1 MAYINT
7 YNFQFKSNADI
18 VYLVEFWDQGNAAS
32 WAGLKGT
39 LGKNAVKI
47 AYGSEGSK
55 MYAPLKAATATID
68 FMVTDVKSALYIR
81 QLKNERQE
89 RDVYVYVYATTSGI
103 KKAAPIF
110 AGYLLLDLSDD
121 PDQAVP
127 YGINLKAVDGLAS
140 LKYYDFIP
148 PSTSQN
154 AEHLYDIDDTYLDSS
169 YSNRATFIH
178 WIQRILHYS
187 GYADTSKGV
196 NRDAEIQTSLNWY
209 NGNMPNTS
217 DDPLLLSRISARQFY
232 KAEGDTGNIKYKAIN
247 CYDALQAICKTWGM
261 RCFVWDNTFYFIQIN
276 LFTKNNSGN
285 LATTVNIPYHRYEI
299 DSGGAALSAGEKID
313 IEWGKYFIPV
323 ALSQY
328 NKKLEGSQYGVLPA
342 YKKVTIDFMNVSN
355 VNYFTSFPLPPDPW
369 PISTGAGGYVEYS
382 NIGIFT
388 FDGVTPQTFYQEIWL
403 QFINNSGTDI
413 RYEMGWTIQVQ
424 PVGSGGVWYSL
435 GFNNWP
441 TATAAEWFTTSGAPL
456 YGTYYGYGDLV
467 VPTGSSSHNITQTN
481 SPFAPVTPYVVCD
494 PAFFTAGDWEFRYKI
509 SGEWNSDSQHN
520 WRHGR
525 CDPLP
530 TPTGSYNQDPDS
542 NSISYINSSL
552 TVGLGASMFSP
563 IINGAVGTASTNTA
577 VVQTGDDTA
586 YEEIKGILWGDIQG
600 LNTPSNI
607 EVWDGTSW
615 VTSGFAGFWGLETL
629 AGNNSLAETL
639 AEQVF
644 ARQAK
649 NVQKFNTKIIIDL
662 RYKYNDGSG
671 VVNMFPA
678 PFTRYYTPSHMPSAT
693 FPANWIMHTG
703 TFELV
708 KDQWNLNLYEFKT
721 FAVASTTSTTTTNGG
736 NTGGVG
742 NGTLGGGPEPVDG
755 ASLKLAAPT
764 TTTTKSL
771 NRLDLNTPK
780 IIARVSANQGR
791 DPFVGPQTITSI
803 TVQEMPIALL
813 KAGDTIMLQPQDKPI
828 EYDGEIEFGN
838 VEFVLSADQLAAA
851 TSLSVVSKSIDQ
863 NITIGDVIVISQP
876 DLISQY
882 QNKTKGTI
890 AGMDVDATNLGPIEY
905 TAGRYIGNFDA
916 LRGVDLDYITIL
928 PSDFMVND
936 DATSPAQF
944 KDAATSGLLVSDPAN
959 EAIAFIRIPTGKKAQ
974 YVDVWGTNNKNVE
987 VYEMD
992 VSANT
997 NFTTATDL
1005 AGGIGVMNTR
1015 ITLTSEVDSTST
1027 NYLLI
1032 LVKLTSTSN
1041 RIWGG
1046 KVTIADI

>member
-1 MAYINT
+1 MAFINT
-7 YNFQFKSNADI
+7 YSFQFKSNADI

-47 AYGSEGSK
+47 AFGSEGSK
-55 MYAPLKAATATID
+55 MYAPIKASTCTID

-89 RDVYVYVYATTSGI
+89 RDVYVYVYATTNGI

-110 AGYLLLDLSDD
+110 AGYLLVDLSDD

-127 YGINLKAVDGLAS
+127 FGVNIKAVDGLAS

-148 PSTSQN
+148 DTTTQN
-154 AEHLYDIDDTYLDSS
+154 PDHLYDKDETFLDNSFALKS
-169 YSNRATFIH
+169 TFITH
-178 WIQRILHYS
+178 ITRILQYT
-187 GYADTSKGV
+187 GFATTTKGV

-209 NGNMPNTS
+209 NGNMANTTG
-217 DDPLLLSRISARQFY
+217 DPLDLSRVSSSQFY
-232 KAEGDTGNIKYKAIN
+232 KKEGDTGNIKYKPKN

-261 RCFVWDNTFYFIQIN
+261 RCFLWDNTFYFIQIN
-276 LFTKNNSGN
+276 MFTKNNSGN
-285 LATTVNIPYHRYEI
+285 IATTVNIPYHRWEMDGSYI
-299 DSGGAALSAGEKID
+299 IAGEKLDID
-313 IEWGKYFIPV
+313 WGKYFIPV

-342 YKKVTIDFMNVSN
+342 YKKVSVDFMNVSN
-355 VNYFTSFPLPPDPW
+355 VNYFTAFPLPPNPW
-369 PISTGAGGYVEYS
+369 PITAGVGGYVAYE
-382 NIGIFT
+382 NIGTFT
-388 FDGVTPQTFYQEIWL
+388 FDGVNPQTFYQEIWL

-413 RYEMGWTIQVQ
+413 RYEMGWTIQVKK
-424 PVGSGGVWYSL
+424 VGSPTWYSL
-435 GFNNWP
+435 GFYNWP
-441 TATAAEWFTTSGAPL
+441 TVASAEWFTTSGAPL
-456 YGTYYGYGDLV
+456 YDTYYGYGDLV
-467 VPTGSSSHNITQTN
+467 VPTGTSSHNATQTN
-481 SPFAPVTPYVVCD
+481 SPFSSVIPYVVCD
-494 PAFFTAGDWEFRYKI
+494 PAFFTAGDWEFQYKI
-509 SGEWNSDSQHN
+509 AGSWNSGSQSN
-520 WRHGR
+520 QQHGR

-530 TPTGSYNQDPDS
+530 TPTGTYNNDPDS
-542 NSISYINSSL
+542 NSISYINSSI
-552 TVGLGASMFSP
+552 TVGIGASMFSP
-563 IINGAVGTASTNTA
+563 VINGAVGTASTNTA

-586 YEEIKGILWGDIQG
+586 FEEVTGVLWGDIEG
-600 LNTPSNI
+600 SNTPSNI
-607 EVWDGTSW
+607 EVFTPSSTW
-615 VTSGFAGFWGLETL
+615 VTSGFGGFWGLETL
-629 AGNNSLAETL
+629 AGTNSLAETL

-678 PFTRYYTPSHMPSAT
+678 PFTRYYTPSHMASAT
-693 FPANWIMHTG
+693 FNANWIMHTG

-708 KDQWNLNLYEFKT
+708 KDQWSLNLYEFKT
-721 FAVASTTSTTTTNGG
+721 FAIATTTSTTTTNGG

-742 NGTLGGGPEPVDG
+742 NGTLGGKPEPVLG
-755 ASLKLAAPT
+755 PSAKLAAPT
-764 TTTTKSL
+764 NTNTQNIK
-771 NRLDLNTPK
+771 RLAQNAPK
-780 IIARVSANQGR
+780 VIAIVSANQGR
-791 DPFVGPQTITSI
+791 DPLVGPQTITSI
-803 TVQEMPIALL
+803 TVQEMPVALL
-813 KAGDTIMLQPQDKPI
+813 KAGDTIMLQPQDKPRD
-828 EYDGEIEFGN
+828 YDGEIEFGN

-905 TAGRYIGNFDA
+905 TGGRYIGDFNA
-916 LRGVDLDYITIL
+916 LRGVDLDFISIL

-944 KDAATSGLLVSDPAN
+944 KDGSNSGLLVSDPAN
-959 EAIAFIRIPTGKKAQ
+959 EAIAFIRIPTGKKAT
-974 YVDVWGTNNKNVE
+974 YVDVWGTHNKTVE
-987 VYEMD
+987 LYEMNLD
-992 VSANT
+992 AST

-1005 AGGIGVMNTR
+1005 AGGIGVMNSR

-1032 LVKLTSTSN
+1032 LVKLTTTSN

-1046 KVTIADI
+1046 KVTIADK